1 MGSPNPVDG
10 SILAAFGDVIVVTVA
25 YRLGVFGFSYS
36 GTSDQLEK
44 KWSQGIPGNLGL
56 HDQVLALRWIKANIP
71 HFGGDPTKVCL
82 FGDSAGIYQ
91 TIIF

>member
-1 MGSPNPVDG
+1 MSKEKIFQ
-10 SILAAFGDVIVVTVA
+10 ILDFQT
-25 YRLGVFGFSYS
+25 
-36 GTSDQLEK
+36 LEK

-82 FGDSAGIYQ
+82 FGDSAGG
-91 TIIF
+91 